1 MILFPHKPFLRSS
14 YKRVFTFFLAS
25 FLLFFLSNDLN
36 AQWVYE
42 IEGTVTTGSKR
53 LDGAIITLYKG
64 TTQTQQ
70 VTTPANGKFMINL
83 EQEFDYTLTVT
94 KPGFITKK
102 FLFSTKGVPTDI
114 AKNFEGGA
122 KPEISIFEIPK
133 DPAVAAQINSILS
146 QPMAKFLYD
155 PTGFDI
161 VFDKEYSESMLQEL
175 NRLNTLEKEAKKK
188 EEEEAKSLQLNA
200 AAVESK
206 YNAAIAKADAA
217 FSKKDYVNSKVAYQD
232 ALAIKKGEA
241 YPLGKIVEIEKL
253 LADASKNA
261 QQEADYKAAIAR
273 GDQAMTSKNYDV
285 AKGGYTDALK
295 IKPAENYPKS
305 KLDEIAK
312 LLADANKNKDLDARY
327 NAAIAKA
334 DKAFAGKTYEDA
346 KASYSEALTLK
357 SAEKY
362 PKAQLAEIDR
372 LLNELNS
379 KNKSAAEL
387 LEKYKAT
394 IAKADKA
401 FSAKDY
407 SNAKN
412 NYKEASGYQPAETYP
427 KDKIA
432 EIDKLLAELANKDAS
447 EKERQAK
454 EKELNAK
461 YDVLIVKADKSF
473 SGKDYTGAKNTYK
486 EALTLKS
493 SEQYPKDKINE
504 IDKLL
509 AALVGKEAEEK
520 NRLLKEGEINDKYN
534 AAIAAGDKAMGGK
547 DYTTARSSYTTA
559 LGLKANE
566 KYPKT
571 KLDEIEKLLAGAN
584 ELNAKYTAAITKGD
598 AALKGK
604 VYDDAKK
611 SYKEAL
617 SYKSTEQYPKDK
629 LAEIDDL
636 LAKESGAKEVD
647 AKYNSIISKADKA
660 LSGKDYAD
668 AKSAYNEALTMK
680 PAEAYPKAK
689 LAEIEKA
696 LADAAKAT
704 ADKDRL
710 GKEKE
715 LNDKYQAI
723 ISKADKAMGNKDYE
737 SAKGSYTEAL
747 GVKPVEQ
754 YPKTKLAEIDKLLAE
769 MANKVAADKDRLAKE
784 KALNEKYAAT
794 IAKAD
799 AAFSAKQYGPAKAAY
814 SEAIGI
820 RSSEQY
826 PKDKIAEIDKLLAA
840 ADKEL
845 EQRYKTTLAKA
856 DAAFGV
862 KDYANARPAYIEAS
876 GIKASEVYPKDQ
888 VKKID
893 ILLTEADKDKEL
905 KAKYNAAIASGDAN
919 MLKKDYPAA
928 LAAFKEAQSIKPSEP
943 YPNNKISEINN
954 LLDGLARAKEKDKQ
968 YADLIAK
975 ADKSFASKDY
985 KVAKGS
991 YLDASLLKPTEK
1003 YPKDKV
1009 VEIDNILNPKT
1020 VAPVVTSKAMDDF
1033 RNALAK
1039 KYPQGIT
1046 EESVTEGN
1054 LKVIRRIVVNG
1065 ADAHL
1070 YLKKTTTFGAI
1081 YYFKDDVSITEKEF
1095 VSNTEVSK

>member
-1 MILFPHKPFLRSS
+1 MISHPPKLFLCLSS
-14 YKRVFTFFLAS
+14 KRVFSLFLLC
-25 FLLFFLSNDLN
+25 FLLFFSSNSLR
-36 AQWVYE
+36 AQWLYE
-42 IEGTVTTGSKR
+42 IDGTVTTGTKR
-53 LDGAIITLYKG
+53 LDGAIVTLYKG

-70 VTTPANGKFMINL
+70 VTTPANGKFNIHL

-102 FLFSTKGVPTDI
+102 FLFTTKGVPTDI

-133 DPAVAAQINSILS
+133 DPAVAAQVNAILS

-155 PTGFDI
+155 PTEQDI
-161 VFDKEYSESMLQEL
+161 VFDKGYSESMLQEL
-175 NRLNTLEKEAKKK
+175 NRLNQLEKEGKKK
-188 EEEEAKSLQLNA
+188 EEDEAKNQQANA

-206 YNAAIAKADAA
+206 YNAAIAKADAS
-217 FSKKDYVNSKVAYQD
+217 FSKKDYVNSKAAYQD
-232 ALAIKKGEA
+232 ALTIKKGEA
-241 YPLGKIVEIEKL
+241 YPLDKIKEIEKL

-273 GDQAMTSKNYDV
+273 GDQALSAKNYDV

-295 IKPAENYPKS
+295 IKPAESYPKS
-305 KLDEIAK
+305 KLDEISK
-312 LLADANKNKDLDARY
+312 LLADANKNKDLDAKY

-334 DKAFAGKTYEDA
+334 DKAFAGKTYDDA
-346 KASYSEALTLK
+346 KASYSDALALK

-372 LLNELNS
+372 LLNEQNAKS
-379 KNKSAAEL
+379 KSASEL
-387 LEKYKAT
+387 LEKYKAS

-401 FSAKDY
+401 FAAKDY

-412 NYKEASGYQPAETYP
+412 AYREASGYQPAEAYP
-427 KDKIA
+427 KDKIV

-447 EKERQAK
+447 EKERQVK
-454 EKELNAK
+454 EKELNAT
-461 YDVLIVKADKSF
+461 YDAIIAKADKSF
-473 SGKDYTGAKNTYK
+473 SGKDYTSAKNSYK
-486 EALTLKS
+486 EGLALKS
-493 SEQYPKDKINE
+493 AEQYPKDKINE

-509 AALVGKEAEEK
+509 AAAAGKEAEEK
-520 NRLLKEGEINDKYN
+520 NRLLKENEINDKYN
-534 AAIAAGDKAMGGK
+534 AAIAAGDKAMGAK
-547 DYTTARSSYTTA
+547 DYSNAKLSYTAA

-566 KYPKT
+566 KYPKG
-571 KLDEIEKLLAGAN
+571 KLDEIEKLLNGAN
-584 ELNAKYTAAITKGD
+584 ELNAKYTAAIAKAD
-598 AALKGK
+598 AAFKGK
-604 VYDDAKK
+604 GYDDAKK

-629 LAEIDDL
+629 LAEIDGL
-636 LAKESGAKEVD
+636 LAKESSAKELD

-660 LSGKDYAD
+660 LSGKEYAD
-668 AKSAYNEALTMK
+668 AKNGYTEALGIK
-680 PAEAYPKAK
+680 PNESYPKTK

-696 LADAAKAT
+696 MADASKAL
-704 ADKDRL
+704 ADKDRMS
-710 GKEKE
+710 KEKE
-715 LNDKYQAI
+715 LNDKYLAI

-737 SAKGSYTEAL
+737 NAKGSYTEAL
-747 GVKPVEQ
+747 TVKPSEQ
-754 YPKTKLAEIDKLLAE
+754 YPKTKLAEIDKLLGE
-769 MANKVAADKDRLAKE
+769 VANKVAAEKDRLAKE
-784 KALNEKYAAT
+784 KALNEKYAAA

-799 AAFSAKQYGPAKAAY
+799 AAFSAKQYGSSKAAY
-814 SEAIGI
+814 TEAYGI
-820 RSSEQY
+820 KPSEQY
-826 PKDKIAEIDKLLAA
+826 PKDKISEIDKLLAA

-845 EQRYKTTLAKA
+845 EQKYKMALAKA
-856 DAAFGV
+856 DAAFAI
-862 KDYANARPAYIEAS
+862 KDYPNARAAYVEATAIKSSEIYPKGQVTKIDMLLAEAS
-876 GIKASEVYPKDQ
+876 
-888 VKKID
+888 
-893 ILLTEADKDKEL
+893 KDKEL
-905 KAKYNAAIASGDAN
+905 KTKYTAAIASGDAN

-928 LAAFKEAQSIKPSEP
+928 LAAFKEAQGLKPTEP

-954 LLDGLARAKEKDKQ
+954 LMDGLARAKEKDKQ
-968 YADLIAK
+968 YTDMIAK

-985 KVAKGS
+985 KAAKGS

-1009 VEIDNILNPKT
+1009 TEIDNILNPKT
-1020 VAPVVTSKAMDDF
+1020 VAPVIANKAMDDF
-1033 RNALAK
+1033 RNDLAK

-1046 EESVTEGN
+1046 EESGSEGN

-1070 YLKKTTTFGAI
+1070 YLKKTTSFGAI